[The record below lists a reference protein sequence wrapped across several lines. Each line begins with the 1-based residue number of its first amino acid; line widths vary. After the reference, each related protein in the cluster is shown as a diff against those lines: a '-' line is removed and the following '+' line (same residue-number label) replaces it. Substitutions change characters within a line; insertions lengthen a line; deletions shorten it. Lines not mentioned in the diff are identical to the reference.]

1 MYKILCIVALVSLAG
16 CATPQQNAMLGGAII
31 GAAVANAAAPAPRV
45 VQRPLVCQKQWFRDN
60 YGYLHQR
67 TICR

>member
-31 GAAVANAAAPAPRV
+31 GAAVANSVNTQPRV
-45 VQRPLVCQKQWFRDN
+45 VQRPVVCQKQWFRDN